1 MLPPADSPRRR
12 LYRVLALCAALL
24 LAGGAYAVVCRLTG
38 FGIPCPF
45 YRLTGRLCPGCG
57 VSRMCISL
65 LRGDFAAAWQYNAA
79 ILCLL
84 PFGLAVAADIAVRY
98 VRDGT
103 KQPRPWASAMLWIM
117 AAVLLG
123 FGIWRNLRLS

>member
-1 MLPPADSPRRR
+1 MLPPVDSPRRR

-24 LAGGAYAVVCRLTG
+24 PAGGAYAVVCRLTG
-38 FGIPCPF
+38 FGIPCLF

-65 LRGDFAAAWQYNAA
+65 LRGDFAAAWRYNAV

-84 PFGLAVAADIAVRY
+84 PFGLAVAVDIAVRY

-103 KQPRPWASAMLWIM
+103 KQPHPWASVMLWM
-117 AAVLLG
+117 MVAVLLG
-123 FGIWRNLRLS
+123 FGIWRNLRVS